1 MDYPDVDKL
10 FLQEI
15 NDHNN
20 LINHVSSL
28 QQSFAIISRFGFDVN
43 TFMHDVVKCIQ
54 KKDYETASSMISD
67 AVYSIDKVVVQLK
80 ELSDA
85 VKLGVSKAYAQ
96 EGDGS

>member
-1 MDYPDVDKL
+1 
-10 FLQEI
+10 
-15 NDHNN
+15 
-20 LINHVSSL
+20 
-28 QQSFAIISRFGFDVN
+28 
-43 TFMHDVVKCIQ
+43 MHT